1 MDGILECVNNNHAEF
16 KKIFSLTLPVLESLP
31 YDIKAF
37 RCNIFH
43 KLFRKFYFFKALA
56 GILQDLG
63 SNLIASDGTST
74 QIFFESVAL
83 EKLINIMKKLKN
95 KYDQIIPII
104 FSFCQNDS
112 LSKLRMVRKIKEFVK
127 NDLDFFLS
135 ILAFLVPYSIEEDMD
150 EDFYNLFL
158 YYSMIAL
165 EFPSPIARANGLKI
179 ISEISIVNFTPILS
193 FMSIFI
199 IFSSNYSYN
208 S

>member
-1 MDGILECVNNNHAEF
+1 MAE
-16 KKIFSLTLPVLESLP
+16 
-31 YDIKAF
+31 
-37 RCNIFH
+37 
-43 KLFRKFYFFKALA
+43 
-56 GILQDLG
+56 ILQELG
-63 SNLIASDGTST
+63 SNLISLDGTSN
-74 QIFFESVAL
+74 QIFFEAVAL
-83 EKLINIMKKLKN
+83 EQLVAIMKKLKN
-95 KYDQIIPII
+95 KYEHIIPII

-150 EDFYNLFL
+150 EDFYNLYL

-193 FMSIFI
+193 FMSIFSFFLFI
-199 IFSSNYSYN
+199 
-208 S
+208 